1 MSLDASLNGIDISDK
16 KQFLTVTLGSE
27 EFGIEIMSV
36 KEIKAWTVPTRLP
49 NVPEYL
55 LGVVNLRG
63 VIIPVYDLKM
73 RFGIGKSDCNVK
85 NAIVFV
91 SVQNR
96 TIGVLVDSVSD
107 IIAVSDEELKPAPE
121 MYGEIKKEYINSLVS
136 IADKMVVLINIE
148 SLFLDDEMPKDQIG
162 TAA

>member
-1 MSLDASLNGIDISDK
+1 MNLEANNHSDDLNQ
-16 KQFLTVTLGSE
+16 KQFLTVTLGNE
-27 EFGIEIMSV
+27 EFGIEIMAV
-36 KEIKAWTVPTRLP
+36 REIKAWAVPTRLP

-73 RFGIGKSDCNVK
+73 RFGIGKSDCNIK
-85 NAIVFV
+85 NAIVFT

-107 IIAVSDEELKPAPE
+107 IISVSDQDMKPAPE
-121 MYGEIKKEYINSLVS
+121 MYGDIKKDFINSLVS
-136 IADKMVVLINIE
+136 IGNKMVVLINIE
-148 SLFLDDEMPKDQIG
+148 RLFIDEENPLEHPG
-162 TAA
+162 NAA

>member
-1 MSLDASLNGIDISDK
+1 MSLEENLSGIDISNK
-16 KQFLTVTLGSE
+16 KQFLTVTLSGQ

-49 NVPEYL
+49 NVPNYL

-73 RFGIGKSDCNVK
+73 RFGIGKSDCNIK
-85 NAIVFV
+85 NAIVFF
-91 SVQNR
+91 SAQNR

-107 IIAVSDEELKPAPE
+107 IIAVSDEELRPAPE

-136 IADKMVVLINIE
+136 IGDKMVVLINIE
-148 SLFLDDEMPKDQIG
+148 RLFADEDLPVEHTG
-162 TAA
+162 NAA